1 MILPWKQDRIILH
14 TQRLLRSYQYW
25 TGETLLEVQGTPEA
39 IAEVLFYA
47 PFVLVSHGIEP
58 DPILNYGNQKALEL
72 WELTWEELTQMPS
85 RKTAEPIAQEDRNRL
100 LAETEAKGFVRN
112 YQGVRISSSG
122 RRFLIQDALIWNL
135 LDEQNQRC
143 GQAAVCYKHRFL

>member
-1 MILPWKQDRIILH
+1 MILPWKKKTIILQ

-25 TGETLLEVQGTPEA
+25 TGAPLLDVQGTPET
-39 IAEVLFYA
+39 ITEELFYA

-58 DPILNYGNQKALEL
+58 DPIFNYGNQKALEM

-100 LAETEAKGFVRN
+100 LSETETHGFVRN

-122 RRFLIQDALIWNL
+122 RRFLIEDVLIWNV
-135 LDEQNQRC
+135 LDEQNQCC
-143 GQAAVCYKHRFL
+143 GQAAVYSKYTFL